1 MRALSKKNVILYPFN
16 RHRYVQFWG
25 IKNLFSTMNPIYLDN
40 AATTQMYPEVIEVM
54 QVSMAENFGNP
65 SSTHQFGR
73 KAKATVETARKNI
86 AKHFKVA
93 AAEIIFTS
101 SGTEADNLILQN
113 AVSNL
118 GVTRIITTKIEHHAV
133 LHTCEFLEKSQ
144 QIVLE
149 FVAVDV
155 LGNIDLEHLETL
167 LKSSGAKTLV
177 SLMMINN
184 EIGNI
189 LPIEMVANLCKS
201 NNALFHSD
209 TVQVIGHYPLDL
221 QSIKVDFIVA
231 SAHKFHGP
239 KGVGFAFFRKGFG
252 ILPMLHGGDQE
263 KGARSSTENV
273 HAIVGMEKALE
284 IAQSAMEKDKKQLLE
299 VKTYFISE
307 LHKISEEIEF
317 NGLSGE
323 VDGGSYAILNVRFPV
338 ENAMLLF
345 SLDLAGIAV
354 SGGSAC
360 QSGSNSGSHVLSEI
374 LFGAEEEKTSIR
386 FSFSRFT
393 QKKDI
398 DFTISKLK
406 ELL

>member
-1 MRALSKKNVILYPFN
+1 
-16 RHRYVQFWG
+16 
-25 IKNLFSTMNPIYLDN
+25 MNAIYLDN

-54 QVSMAENFGNP
+54 QRSMAENFGNP

-86 AKHFKVA
+86 AKHFNVS

-113 AVSNL
+113 AVLNL
-118 GVTRIITTKIEHHAV
+118 GVTRIITTKTEHHAV
-133 LHTCEFLEKSQ
+133 LHTCEFLQKSH
-144 QIVLE
+144 QIALE
-149 FVAVDV
+149 FVAVDIS
-155 LGNIDLEHLETL
+155 GNIDLVHLETL
-167 LKSSGAKTLV
+167 LKSSEEKTLV

-184 EIGNI
+184 EIGNL
-189 LPIEMVANLCKS
+189 LPMEVVANLCQS
-201 NNALFHSD
+201 NKALFHSD

-252 ILPMLHGGDQE
+252 IMPMLHGGDQE
-263 KGARSSTENV
+263 KGARSSTESV

-284 IAQSAMEKDKKQLLE
+284 IAQNAIEKDKKQILDLK
-299 VKTYFISE
+299 VYFISE
-307 LHKISEEIEF
+307 LQKISKEILF
-317 NGLSGE
+317 NGLSGDLE
-323 VDGGSYAILNVRFPV
+323 RGSYTILNVRFPV
-338 ENAMLLF
+338 KNDMLLF
-345 SLDLAGIAV
+345 SLDIAGIAV

-374 LFGAEEEKTSIR
+374 LFDAEEAKTSIR

-393 QKKDI
+393 QKEDI
-398 DFTISKLK
+398 DLTVLKLK